1 MENKTIQDILERR
14 SCRRFDPERMPT
26 DEQINQI
33 LECGKY
39 AANGCGFQ
47 NTKMLVVTRR
57 DVRDQISR
65 MNAEIWGKNTDPN
78 IGKPVFDPF
87 YGAPMMIIVLA
98 KAGWRNAP
106 YDGALVMGNLMLAAH
121 ALGVDSIW
129 IHRAKEEFETEE
141 GRALLL
147 EAGINPD
154 EWEGIGHCALGFRNH
169 DIPAPRQRKPD
180 FVHWLK

>member
-14 SCRRFDPERMPT
+14 SCRRFDPETLPT
-26 DEQINQI
+26 REQIDQI
-33 LECGKY
+33 VECGKY

-47 NTKMLVVTRR
+47 HTKMLVITNRA
-57 DVRDQISR
+57 VRDQISR
-65 MNAEIWGKNTDPN
+65 MNAEIWGKPA
-78 IGKPVFDPF
+78 IDPF
-87 YGAPMMIIVLA
+87 YGAPMMIVVLA

-141 GRALLL
+141 GRDILRQ
-147 EAGINPD
+147 AGIDPD
-154 EWEGIGHCALGFRNH
+154 EWEGVGHCALGFRNH
-169 DIPAPRQRKPD
+169 SIPAPRERKPD
-180 FVHWLK
+180 FVHWLD

>member
-1 MENKTIQDILERR
+1 MENNQTITDILERR
-14 SCRRFDPERMPT
+14 SCRRFDPERLPT
-26 DEQINQI
+26 DEQIEQI

-47 NTKMLVVTRR
+47 NTKMLVITNRE
-57 DVRDQISR
+57 VRDQISR
-65 MNAEIWGKNTDPN
+65 MNAEIWGKPA
-78 IGKPVFDPF
+78 IDPF

-106 YDGALVMGNLMLAAH
+106 YDGALVMGNLMLSAH

-141 GRALLL
+141 GRDILRR
-147 EAGINPD
+147 AGIDPD
-154 EWEGIGHCALGFRNH
+154 EWEGVGHCALGFRNH
-169 DIPAPRQRKPD
+169 SIPAPRERKPD
-180 FVHWLK
+180 FVHYIR

>member
-1 MENKTIQDILERR
+1 MENKTITDILERR
-14 SCRRFDPERMPT
+14 SCRRFDPEKMPT
-26 DEQINQI
+26 EEQILQM

-47 NTKMLVVTRR
+47 NTKMLVVTNREL
-57 DVRDQISR
+57 RDQISR
-65 MNAEIWGKNTDPN
+65 MNADIWGKNTDPN

-121 ALGVDSIW
+121 ALALGTCW
-129 IHRAKEEFETEE
+129 IHRAKEEFNSEE
-141 GRALLL
+141 GRAILHDL
-147 EAGINPD
+147 GIEGD
-154 EWEGIGHCALGFRNH
+154 YEGIGHCIIGYPT
-169 DIPAPRQRKPD
+169 DTQQPTPRPRKD
-180 FVHWLK
+180 DYVVWVK

>member
-1 MENKTIQDILERR
+1 MENKTIKDILERR
-14 SCRRFDPERMPT
+14 SCRRFDPEKLPSE
-26 DEQINQI
+26 EQINQI

-47 NTKMLVVTRR
+47 NTKMLVVTNREL
-57 DVRDQISR
+57 RDQISR
-65 MNAEIWGKNTDPN
+65 MNAEIWGKPA
-78 IGKPVFDPF
+78 IDPF

-106 YDGALVMGNLMLAAH
+106 YDGALVMGNLMLGAH

-141 GRALLL
+141 GRAILRA
-147 EAGINPD
+147 AGINPD

-169 DIPAPRQRKPD
+169 DIPAPRERKPD
-180 FVHWLK
+180 FVHWLR